1 MKRLI
6 LLIGLFMTLP
16 SWAEESLA
24 EPPRLPEPQQ
34 SGEALDPEVTI
45 VETSKGTVHEYRANG
60 QLYMVKIVPRVGA
73 AYYMIDTNGD
83 GEMDA
88 REDDI
93 RSVATPQWVLL
104 SW

>member
-6 LLIGLFMTLP
+6 LLMGLFMTLP

-34 SGEALDPEVTI
+34 SGEALEPDVTI
-45 VETSKGTVHEYRANG
+45 VETSKGTVHEYRVNG
-60 QLYMVKIVPRVGA
+60 QLYMVKIVPRTGA
-73 AYYMIDTNGD
+73 PYYMIDTNGD

-88 REDDI
+88 REDDV
-93 RSVATPQWVLL
+93 RTVATPQWVLL
-104 SW
+104 RW